1 MRNLAE
7 LAMVERLGL
16 KLNFHLRVVSA
27 LLFGASNSSLWDA
40 LMRDHAVRVARA
52 MRAQLNLLRDCS
64 TLVG

>member
-16 KLNFHLRVVSA
+16 KFNFHLRVVSA
-27 LLFGASNSSLWDA
+27 LLFGTSYSSLWDS
-40 LMRDHAVRVARA
+40 LMWNNAVRVARP
-52 MRAQLNLLRDCS
+52 MRAQLNLLRNCS

>member
-27 LLFGASNSSLWDA
+27 LLFSTPYSPLWDA
-40 LMRDHAVRVARA
+40 LMRYHAV
-52 MRAQLNLLRDCS
+52 
-64 TLVG
+64 